1 MFQNINS
8 SKHEEDVEN
17 YVQKIDIKN
26 LFRINN
32 IVLYII
38 AFFISMV
45 GYNEEFAPF
54 GLAIFAAIYSNVI
67 PVGVLYLVT
76 LIGTL
81 IKFGL
86 GGTLSFIISSL
97 LFIVMVLT
105 FRPRIQEPDKNERQ
119 KLGIYIA
126 ISAFVVQACK
136 MFFTIFLVYDLIA
149 SIVFGIVTYIF
160 YKIFA
165 NSIIVISKYGEK
177 KAFSIEEVMGA
188 SLLISISLCAFSSL
202 KVLGLSLTN
211 IFSIMI
217 VLFLGWKNGMLV
229 GGTAGI
235 TIGMVLGIIN
245 STSPVLVAA
254 YAISGMIAGILN
266 RLGRIG
272 VIMGFCIGN
281 AVLTYVTN
289 GNTVPIITI
298 REILIASLGLLLIP
312 KNVDLDIT
320 EMYNQTKCL
329 PTTAGAIDGGKD
341 TTDKLNNVS
350 KTIMEMAQNYE
361 ESANSTLEK
370 NFGDENRKSFR
381 EELLNNLEEI
391 QDNPLYEDIL
401 LNDELI
407 IDESYKILYEK
418 EEITEEEF
426 VKILEKANNYRLI
439 EENGEKETKQIVRI
453 INNTYK
459 INKLNMLWKH
469 KEANNKKVLAN
480 QLRWSIKGNLK
491 YSRRYR

>member
-254 YAISGMIAGILN
+254 YAISGMIAG
-266 RLGRIG
+266 
-272 VIMGFCIGN
+272 
-281 AVLTYVTN
+281 
-289 GNTVPIITI
+289 
-298 REILIASLGLLLIP
+298 
-312 KNVDLDIT
+312 
-320 EMYNQTKCL
+320 
-329 PTTAGAIDGGKD
+329 
-341 TTDKLNNVS
+341 
-350 KTIMEMAQNYE
+350 
-361 ESANSTLEK
+361 
-370 NFGDENRKSFR
+370 
-381 EELLNNLEEI
+381 
-391 QDNPLYEDIL
+391 NP
-401 LNDELI
+401 
-407 IDESYKILYEK
+407 
-418 EEITEEEF
+418 
-426 VKILEKANNYRLI
+426 
-439 EENGEKETKQIVRI
+439 
-453 INNTYK
+453 
-459 INKLNMLWKH
+459 
-469 KEANNKKVLAN
+469 
-480 QLRWSIKGNLK
+480 
-491 YSRRYR
+491 